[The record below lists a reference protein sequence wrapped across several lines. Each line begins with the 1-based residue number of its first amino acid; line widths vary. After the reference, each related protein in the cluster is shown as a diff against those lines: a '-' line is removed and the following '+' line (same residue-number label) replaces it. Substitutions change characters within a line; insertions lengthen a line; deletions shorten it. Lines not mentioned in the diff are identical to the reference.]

1 VRFQGEIDAGT
12 ITIHRKYSAHAVES
26 FDDQQFDWVY
36 VDGLHTQEAVAEDL
50 RCYAPKVKHDGF
62 ICGHD
67 YTNHAAAQHMR
78 FGVIEAVNEFVRE
91 TPYTFLALTLEP
103 FPTFV
108 LSAEPD
114 SERCQEFMIYAT
126 HALDIALEVEGFED
140 KNFTQVMAEFSDGKK
155 ILISRI
161 S

>member
-1 VRFQGEIDAGT
+1 
-12 ITIHRKYSAHAVES
+12 
-26 FDDQQFDWVY
+26 
-36 VDGLHTQEAVAEDL
+36 
-50 RCYAPKVKHDGF
+50 
-62 ICGHD
+62 
-67 YTNHAAAQHMR
+67 MR
-78 FGVIEAVNEFVRE
+78 FEIIEAVNEFVRE

-155 ILISRI
+155 KLISRI